1 MIGYAVRRGGF
12 ALATVLVS
20 AVGVFSLQ
28 RLIPGG
34 PARALAGLN
43 ASPQALQSI
52 NARLGLDH
60 PFVVQFWDWL
70 SSAVQGDLGR
80 SYQTQQPVTTII
92 DQHFVPTLELVGFSL
107 AVSLVLGGLI
117 GTWSA
122 LRADRPDGK
131 VIFFSTGL
139 GLSVPDFWVGTLAAG
154 VFGLT
159 LHWVPAVG
167 YVSLSSSIGGNLQSV
182 VLPVLVISLAS
193 SALVARQLRSGLV
206 GVLSAPHLRT
216 ARALGVPRAAMF
228 RQDML
233 RLAAGPVVTIVPL
246 LFAGL
251 VGSAVVVENVF
262 NIPGLGTAIIQAV
275 NNRDYPTLQ
284 GITLLLCVAVIAL
297 NILADLVG
305 GALDPRRRA
314 GAR

>member
-1 MIGYAVRRGGF
+1 
-12 ALATVLVS
+12 
-20 AVGVFSLQ
+20 
-28 RLIPGG
+28 
-34 PARALAGLN
+34 
-43 ASPQALQSI
+43 
-52 NARLGLDH
+52 
-60 PFVVQFWDWL
+60 
-70 SSAVQGDLGR
+70 
-80 SYQTQQPVTTII
+80 
-92 DQHFVPTLELVGFSL
+92 
-107 AVSLVLGGLI
+107 
-117 GTWSA
+117 
-122 LRADRPDGK
+122 
-131 VIFFSTGL
+131 
-139 GLSVPDFWVGTLAAG
+139 
-154 VFGLT
+154 
-159 LHWVPAVG
+159 
-167 YVSLSSSIGGNLQSV
+167 
-182 VLPVLVISLAS
+182 
-193 SALVARQLRSGLV
+193 
-206 GVLSAPHLRT
+206 
-216 ARALGVPRAAMF
+216 MF